1 MHWPHDHTGIGIS
14 ECLIESC
21 PLHSVLDG
29 TNGLLHVELHAPE
42 SGLLLLE
49 IIELLLDLGV
59 QLEFFAKM

>member
-1 MHWPHDHTGIGIS
+1 
-14 ECLIESC
+14 
-21 PLHSVLDG
+21 LDG
-29 TNGLLHVELHAPE
+29 ANGLLHVELCTPE